1 LIAGAVEVVI
11 QSVVRVYWLDDPK
24 LFARNFQGPLSEI
37 TTISDRYIRFL
48 NDVNLASL
56 DEENTAFMD
65 KKARLRFF
73 CLRAARKLGNADG
86 IAEYS
91 KPLVYP
97 DVMSRYLFPASPRY
111 NAIFEK
117 HFSFRTWSRWETV
130 LFLPVI
136 PDTSSFLLGKKDIAG
151 ENMPDIEMPLSETSN
166 CTTQRNRFQKYI
178 KGVFMFTAL
187 KKFFQGFGV
196 TRTENLVVLSFR
208 IAETIVEMGVLLVPV
223 FFICFYLFIFV
234 ISLYN
239 LFRDKCVSISAF
251 F

>member
-24 LFARNFQGPLSEI
+24 LFARNFQVPLSEI
-37 TTISDRYIRFL
+37 ITISDRDCRFL
-48 NDVNLASL
+48 NDAGLASL

-91 KPLVYP
+91 KSLVYP
-97 DVMSRYLFPASPRY
+97 DVMARYLFPASRY

-136 PDTSSFLLGKKDIAG
+136 PDTSSFLLGKKEIDG
-151 ENMPDIEMPLSETSN
+151 ENMLHKEMPLSETSN
-166 CTTQRNRFQKYI
+166 CRTQRNRFQKYI

-187 KKFFQGFGV
+187 KNFFQGFGV
-196 TRTENLVVLSFR
+196 TRTENLVVFSFR

-239 LFRDKCVSISAF
+239 LFRDKCISISAF